1 VLPKGLELTAT
12 VYAVYRRRNA
22 GVLERLLAPALA
34 AGWAARLW
42 ALDERDPAL
51 DGLTAGV
58 GPGTKFELVNRLVG
72 EAPPE
77 PGARVVVADDDAQFV
92 RGSLVSFVGKAASA
106 GLGLAQPAHVLWS
119 NISHRITWMRPLSA
133 VRLTTFVEI
142 GPIFAV
148 APAWRD
154 RVLPFPDDVGMGWGL
169 ELQWMDLRE
178 DGCRLGIVDATPIRH
193 LSPFATAYAPDEE
206 IAKLTRL
213 LEERGAPG
221 WHGLR
226 KTLATWRPWRSQAP
240 WLGQEPASSRS

>member
-1 VLPKGLELTAT
+1 MSTA
-12 VYAVYRRRNA
+12 VYAVYRRRNVA
-22 GVLERLLAPALA
+22 VLQRLLAPALE
-34 AGWAARLW
+34 AGWAVRLW

-51 DGLTAGV
+51 DGLTAGA
-58 GPGTKFELVNRLVG
+58 GPGTKFELVNRLAA
-72 EAPPE
+72 ESPPE
-77 PGARVVVADDDAQFV
+77 RDANVVVADDDALFV
-92 RGSLVSFVGKAASA
+92 RGTLVSFVAKAAAA
-106 GLGLAQPAHVLWS
+106 GLDLAQPAHVPWS

-133 VRLTTFVEI
+133 ARLTTFVEI

-148 APAWRD
+148 APAWRQ

-193 LSPFATAYAPDEE
+193 LARFATAYAPDEE
-206 IAKLTRL
+206 VAKLTQL

-221 WHGLR
+221 WQGLR

-240 WLGQEPASSRS
+240 WLGQEPSSSLS